1 MDTHN
6 SLLKMHSA
14 VTGRHH
20 MTDSALLTK
29 REFTFTE
36 RDFARL
42 RTLVNQHTGIVLS
55 EAKHEL
61 VYSRLA
67 RRLRPLGLES
77 FAAYCDLLEAG
88 DTDELGQFVNAITT
102 NLTAFFREDHHFAYL
117 ATTVLPALLREKAGK
132 RRLRLWSA
140 GCSTG
145 EEPYSLAMVLRE
157 TLPPTESW
165 DVKILATDIDS
176 NVLATARLGVYS
188 TDRVSGLSPQRLHRW
203 FQKGQGAHAGAVRV
217 VPALQELIAFRQLNL
232 MHTWPM
238 QGPFDA
244 IFCRNVVIYFD
255 KATQR
260 QLVERFADVLDQRGH
275 LFVGHSESLFK
286 LTERFEPLGK
296 TIYRRCV
303 CTAQA

>member
-1 MDTHN
+1 
-6 SLLKMHSA
+6 
-14 VTGRHH
+14 
-20 MTDSALLTK
+20 MTDTAFQTK
-29 REFTFTE
+29 REFTFTD

-55 EAKHEL
+55 AAKHEL

-88 DTDELGQFVNAITT
+88 HSTELGQFVNAITT
-102 NLTAFFREDHHFAYL
+102 NLTAFFREDHHFEYL
-117 ATTVLPALLREKAGK
+117 ATTLLPTLLREKAHC

-157 TLPPTESW
+157 TLPATAAW

-176 NVLATARLGVYS
+176 NVLATAGLGVYS
-188 TDRVSGLSPQRLHRW
+188 AERVSGLSTQRLHRW
-203 FQKGQGAHAGAVRV
+203 FKKGQGGQAGAVRV
-217 VPALQELIAFRQLNL
+217 VPALREMIVFRQLNL

-244 IFCRNVVIYFD
+244 IFCRNVMIYFD

-260 QLVERFADVLDQRGH
+260 QLCERFADLLDQRGH

-286 LTERFEPLGK
+286 LTERFEPLGN

-303 CTAQA
+303 